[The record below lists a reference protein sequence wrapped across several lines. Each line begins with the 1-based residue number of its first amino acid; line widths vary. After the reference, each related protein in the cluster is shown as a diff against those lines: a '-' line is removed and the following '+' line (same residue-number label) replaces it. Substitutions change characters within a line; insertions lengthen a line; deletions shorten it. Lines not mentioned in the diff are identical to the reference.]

1 MNMKNCK
8 LTILSLI
15 ILSLSIVIL
24 LLFKHLVNDNE
35 EETFIGKYKELVVN
49 KVTELEKEYLGYL
62 IKNQLVYFG
71 DDSLNAFEIK
81 KIISNDPIFFY
92 FSYNTCPP
100 CLNFTIDLLKKFI
113 PSYYEDDSIIFISP
127 DYPKRFRNDC
137 FGKQLLILQLNEL
150 GLPLERENVPFF
162 FKINTDM
169 QIVSLNIVIKEDFER
184 TEKYLR
190 SLFQMNF

>member
-1 MNMKNCK
+1 MKNRK
-8 LTILSLI
+8 LVILSLF
-15 ILSLSIVIL
+15 ILSLFVVML
-24 LLFKHLVNDNE
+24 MLFRYLAKNNN
-35 EETFIGKYKELVVN
+35 EETFIGKYKELIVN
-49 KVTELEKEYLGYL
+49 KVTELEKENLGYL

-71 DDSLNAFEIK
+71 DDSLNTFEIK
-81 KIISNDPIFFY
+81 KIVSGDQIFFY

-100 CLNFTIDLLKKFI
+100 CLNYTIDLLKKYI

-184 TEKYLR
+184 TEKYIR
-190 SLFQMNF
+190 SLFRMNY